1 VLSGDVMDVK
11 DMSGLT
17 IDELSEKEKQ
27 LRQELFNFRFQL
39 GTGRLENPMQVR
51 NTKRDIARL
60 KTVKR
65 QLELLQTQAGHSG
78 GK

>member
-1 VLSGDVMDVK
+1 MDVK

-17 IDELSEKEKQ
+17 IDELSDKEKQ
-27 LRQELFNFRFQL
+27 LRQELFTFRFQL

-65 QLELLQTQAGHSG
+65 QSELLQTQAGHSG

>member
-1 VLSGDVMDVK
+1 MDVK
-11 DMSGLT
+11 DLNGLS

-51 NTKRDIARL
+51 NAKRDIARI

-65 QLELLQTQAGHSG
+65 QTELLQAQPGQSG

>member
-1 VLSGDVMDVK
+1 MDVK
-11 DMSGLT
+11 ELNGLS
-17 IDELSEKEKQ
+17 IEELSEKEKQ

-51 NTKRDIARL
+51 NTKRDIARI

-65 QLELLQTQAGHSG
+65 QTELLQSQPGKSG

>member
-1 VLSGDVMDVK
+1 MDVK
-11 DMSGLT
+11 DLNGLT
-17 IDELSEKEKQ
+17 IIELSDKEKQ

-39 GTGRLENPMQVR
+39 GTGRVENPMQVR
-51 NTKRDIARL
+51 GTKRDIARV

-65 QLELLQTQAGHSG
+65 QLELLQAQPANTG

>member
-1 VLSGDVMDVK
+1 MDVK
-11 DMSGLT
+11 DLNGLT
-17 IDELSEKEKQ
+17 VDELSEKEKQ

-60 KTVKR
+60 KTVRR
-65 QLELLQTQAGHSG
+65 QLELLQTQSGHPG

>member
-1 VLSGDVMDVK
+1 MDVK
-11 DMSGLT
+11 DLNGLT
-17 IDELSEKEKQ
+17 IDELSEKEKK
-27 LRQELFNFRFQL
+27 LRQELFTFRFQL

-60 KTVKR
+60 KTVRR
-65 QLELLQTQAGHSG
+65 QLELLQTQSGHPG

>member
-65 QLELLQTQAGHSG
+65 QLELLQAQAGHSG

>member
-1 VLSGDVMDVK
+1 MDVK
-11 DMSGLT
+11 DLSGLT
-17 IDELSEKEKQ
+17 TAELIDKEKQ

-60 KTVKR
+60 KTVRR
-65 QLELLQTQAGHSG
+65 QLELSQAEAGTSG
-78 GK
+78 VK

>member
-1 VLSGDVMDVK
+1 MDVK
-11 DMSGLT
+11 DLNVLT
-17 IDELSEKEKQ
+17 IDELTDKEKQ

-65 QLELLQTQAGHSG
+65 QMELLQTQADRSG

>member
-1 VLSGDVMDVK
+1 VLSGDAMDVK

-17 IDELSEKEKQ
+17 IDELSDKEKQ
-27 LRQELFNFRFQL
+27 LRQELFTFRFQL
-39 GTGRLENPMQVR
+39 GTGRLENPMQIR
-51 NTKRDIARL
+51 NTKRDIARI

-65 QLELLQTQAGHSG
+65 QSELLQTQAGHSG

>member
-1 VLSGDVMDVK
+1 MDVK

-17 IDELSEKEKQ
+17 IDELSENEKQ

>member
-1 VLSGDVMDVK
+1 MFSGDVMDVK

-27 LRQELFNFRFQL
+27 LRQELFTFRFQL

>member
-17 IDELSEKEKQ
+17 IDELSDKEKQ
-27 LRQELFNFRFQL
+27 LRQELFTFRFQV
-39 GTGRLENPMQVR
+39 GTGRLENPMQIR
-51 NTKRDIARL
+51 NAKRDIARL

-65 QLELLQTQAGHSG
+65 QLELLQTQAGRSG

>member
-17 IDELSEKEKQ
+17 IDELSDKEKQ

>member
-1 VLSGDVMDVK
+1 MDVK
-11 DMSGLT
+11 DLNVLT
-17 IDELSEKEKQ
+17 IDELTDKEKQ
-27 LRQELFNFRFQL
+27 LRQELFYFRFQL

-65 QLELLQTQAGHSG
+65 QMELLQTQAGRSG